1 MFHFFTMNRLD
12 WIIFSHFRNVVGG
25 KSVGRQCVAPVASP
39 DVAAPPTPT
48 APAAQRRHYAA
59 SAAPP
64 PAAQF
69 KCQFP
74 APPIPGEQSFILKR
88 YNNMINVVSRD
99 KHHGLLH
106 GRL

>member
-1 MFHFFTMNRLD
+1 MNSLD

-25 KSVGRQCVAPVASP
+25 KSVGRQFVAPVA
-39 DVAAPPTPT
+39 PT
-48 APAAQRRHYAA
+48 APTAQRRHYASPA
-59 SAAPP
+59 P

-88 YNNMINVVSRD
+88 YY
-99 KHHGLLH
+99 
-106 GRL
+106 